1 MPRVFL
7 HFPDTVYNCYG
18 CHLIHWL
25 PPYFLSSF
33 FNCVP
38 PGGLWSSS
46 SFFSF
51 WCLCHCK
58 FVGPV
63 LVHSTI
69 MYMSDHLSSSLLPLS
84 ALFGSSSVLTRSCHW
99 TMQVFFHLLPCH
111 HHPLFVFHVSHPYSK
126 TGATSVLY
134 SFRFVLLEV
143 FLEHQILFSVENA
156 PLVVRVCFS
165 GLLYHL
171 SPISQISELIYFFYS
186 LSSYKNHFLVLC
198 INCH

>member
-7 HFPDTVYNCYG
+7 HFPDTVYSCYG

-46 SFFSF
+46 SSFSF

-111 HHPLFVFHVSHPYSK
+111 HHPLLFCFPCFTPIQQDWGYQCFVQLQVRSSW
-126 TGATSVLY
+126 G
-134 SFRFVLLEV
+134 V
-143 FLEHQILFSVENA
+143 FGTPD
-156 PLVVRVCFS
+156 PL
-165 GLLYHL
+165 
-171 SPISQISELIYFFYS
+171 
-186 LSSYKNHFLVLC
+186 
-198 INCH
+198 

>member
-7 HFPDTVYNCYG
+7 HFSDTVYSCYG
-18 CHLIHWL
+18 CHLIQWL

-46 SFFSF
+46 SSFSF

-111 HHPLFVFHVSHPYSK
+111 HHLLFVFHVSHPYSK

-143 FLEHQILFSVENA
+143 FLEHQILFNVENA

-171 SPISQISELIYFFYS
+171 SPISQISELTYFFYS

>member
-1 MPRVFL
+1 MCLQVVF
-7 HFPDTVYNCYG
+7 G
-18 CHLIHWL
+18 
-25 PPYFLSSF
+25 
-33 FNCVP
+33 
-38 PGGLWSSS
+38 
-46 SFFSF
+46 
-51 WCLCHCK
+51 
-58 FVGPV
+58 
-63 LVHSTI
+63 
-69 MYMSDHLSSSLLPLS
+69 LPLL
-84 ALFGSSSVLTRSCHW
+84 LFPSGAYVTANLWAPFWFLVQSCICLIIFHLRFFPYLLFLVAQRTFW

-126 TGATSVLY
+126 TGAIGVLY

-143 FLEHQILFSVENA
+143 FLEHQILFNVENA

-171 SPISQISELIYFFYS
+171 SPISQISELTYFFYS